1 MRKMILATAIVAAFI
16 SGCIV
21 TTNASPATGGR
32 QNADAAPDS
41 VDSVRAKEY
50 VFLGVDYYRK
60 KEYQESIENLMKA
73 LEYVP
78 NQFNGVLTLGV
89 VYQDLGDTDSAKLWY
104 HKLYEI
110 YPDSLQGYLGL
121 GGVYL
126 TMASDVDPMYLDSA
140 LETYTKGLARFSG
153 NSDLLYG
160 VAVSFTRKGL
170 TSEADSVYKA
180 AIESNPENL
189 GARNAF
195 VDFLME
201 QGRYSEALPHEEFIV
216 KAHPEDPLARDK
228 LGDIYTKLDKCKEAA
243 VHYDTLVQLFPA
255 TIDGRNKLAQAY
267 SCLKKYSDAER
278 VLKEAIEL
286 DSTRLTPH
294 IYLGIVY
301 MNWGKEGSAEQEFK
315 YLLSKDENEPNALYF
330 LGVIYARRAG
340 KALNEKTVQAWQAG
354 CANARTA
361 TNYLE
366 RAKAANPGFRTN
378 VDNQLKY
385 LDQVRAE
392 LKKKLFLQGISDC

>member
-1 MRKMILATAIVAAFI
+1 MKKMILGAVAAAFI

-21 TTNASPATGGR
+21 TTNASPATGGH
-32 QNADAAPDS
+32 QKGAVPDS

-60 KEYQESIENLMKA
+60 KEYEEAVANLLKA

-78 NQFNGVLTLGV
+78 NQFNAVLTLGV
-89 VYQDLGDTDSAKLWY
+89 VYQDLGSTDSAKLWY
-104 HKLYEI
+104 HKLYDV
-110 YPDSLQGYLGL
+110 YPDSLQGYLGI

-126 TMASDVDPMYLDSA
+126 TLAREVDPVYNDSS
-140 LETYTKGLARFSG
+140 LEVYSKGLTRFPG

-160 VAVSFTRKGL
+160 VAVSLTRKGL
-170 TSEADSVYKA
+170 TGEADSVYKA

-189 GARNAF
+189 GPRNAY
-195 VDFLME
+195 VDFLIE

-216 KAHPEDPLARDK
+216 KAQPEDFKAREK
-228 LGDIYTKLDKCKEAA
+228 LGDIYMKIDKCGAA
-243 VHYDTLVQLFPA
+243 VAQYDTLIQLLPP

-267 SCLKKYSDAER
+267 ACLKKFSDAER
-278 VLKEAIEL
+278 VLKEAITL
-286 DSTRLTPH
+286 DSTKLTPH

-315 YLLSKDENEPNALYF
+315 YLLTRDENEPNALYF

-340 KALNEKTVQAWQAG
+340 KALNESTVQAWQAG

-366 RAKAANPGFRTN
+366 RAKAANPGFRSGAE
-378 VDNQLKY
+378 NQLKY
-385 LDQVRAE
+385 LEQVRAE